1 MRVLAAVVLGYF
13 LVVGKAGSSI
23 GAGEAAPK
31 LDEGMTRAAIAELDR
46 AIGIAL
52 EDTPPAY
59 DAALDSPKRVVEPG
73 SRVFYIPGGCRTVS
87 QPYNLMLHYHGAP
100 TAMEPAFERS
110 GIEGVLVIFNLG
122 IGSGKYEDAY
132 ADPGAFDRTLDHVSA
147 VVHKLCP
154 NAAPKASR
162 IALSGWSA
170 GYGAVMRIID
180 RQRDAARVDA
190 VLLSDGMHC
199 GFEPD
204 GKADRRVSVDQMAPF
219 TFFAEEALA
228 GHKLMAVTHSSI
240 ATPYASTT
248 ETSDFLLAQLGVSR
262 IPQNAVGPRPSMTLI
277 SRADAGNLHVE
288 GYAGQDKAAHADQL
302 HAFGDTLMPY
312 LKARW
317 SAPRG

>member
-13 LVVGKAGSSI
+13 LVVGKAGSEL
-23 GAGEAAPK
+23 GASEVAPK

-59 DAALDSPKRVVEPG
+59 DAALDSAKRLVEPG
-73 SRVFYIPGGCRTVS
+73 SRVFYIPGGCRSVAQS
-87 QPYNLMLHYHGAP
+87 YNLLIHFHGAP

-110 GIEGVLVIFNLG
+110 GIQGVLMIANYG

-132 ADPGAFDRTLDHVSA
+132 QDAGAFDRTLDHVAA
-147 VVHKLCP
+147 VVQKLCP
-154 NAAPKASR
+154 NAAKPSR

-199 GFEPD
+199 GFETD
-204 GKADRRVSVDQMAPF
+204 GKAERRVSVDQMAPF
-219 TFFAEEALA
+219 TFFAEEAVA

-240 ATPYASTT
+240 QTPYASTT
-248 ETSDFLLAQLGVSR
+248 ETSDALLSQLGLER
-262 IPQNAVGPRPSMTLI
+262 IPLNAVGPRPTMTMI
-277 SRADAGNLHVE
+277 SRADAGDFHVE

-302 HAFGDTLMPY
+302 HAFGDTLLPY